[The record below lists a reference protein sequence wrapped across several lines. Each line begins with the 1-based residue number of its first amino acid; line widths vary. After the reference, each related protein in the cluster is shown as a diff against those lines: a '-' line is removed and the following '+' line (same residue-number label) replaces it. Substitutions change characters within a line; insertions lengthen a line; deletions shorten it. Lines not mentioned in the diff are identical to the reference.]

1 MKLNE
6 IIHSNLSTGHTDT
19 GENVNIREVLHLK
32 VSAFVQVG
40 AVVLR
45 DVWIKPIV
53 VSDRKNI
60 SDEFSE

>member
-45 DVWIKPIV
+45 DV
-53 VSDRKNI
+53 
-60 SDEFSE
+60 